1 MRLPNGYRWL
11 YVNIEAR
18 VIQFL
23 LEEVTDPATLERL
36 RKTLADGS
44 GSSTE
49 LDITAL
55 SSEGRQQVLRALAE
69 RLVPAAITWYADDP
83 QQGGSVGAMKQL
95 WLMAEDVLRQEEEGA
110 VS

>member
-23 LEEVTDPATLERL
+23 LEEVTDPATLEHL
-36 RKTLADGS
+36 RETLADES
-44 GSSTE
+44 GTE

-55 SSEGRQQVLRALAE
+55 SLSGRRQVLQALAE

-83 QQGGSVGAMKQL
+83 DQGGSVGTMKQL
-95 WLMAEDVLRQEEEGA
+95 WLMAEDVLRQEGE